1 MYKKVILKISG
12 ELFKGEKEF
21 GLSEDAIEY
30 IVEEIN
36 KIPHSTQLAIV
47 VGGGNIFRGR
57 RSEKMFLSPIVGD
70 YVGMVA
76 TLINA
81 LVLGEKLKIK
91 GKKVEI
97 LSSLEIKGI
106 IKNYSREEG
115 IKVLEEGKILILAG
129 GTGRPAVTTDSAT
142 ALWGIELGVEVF
154 LKGTKVDGIYSGDP
168 GKDGKVKFYPRI
180 EYQKVMQKELKVMD
194 ITAVSLCKEN
204 GLPIKV
210 FNFKKPGNL
219 REIILGNSIGSEV
232 VL

>member
-1 MYKKVILKISG
+1 MYKRVILKISG

-21 GLSEDAIEY
+21 GIEKEAIEY
-30 IVEEIN
+30 IVEEIK
-36 KIPHSTQLAIV
+36 KIPHHTQLAIV

-57 RSEKMFLSPIVGD
+57 RGSNIFLSPIVGD

-76 TLINA
+76 TLIN
-81 LVLGEKLKIK
+81 VLILGDMLRSK

-97 LSSLEIKGI
+97 MSSLELKGI

-115 IKVLEEGKILILAG
+115 IKALEEGKILLLAG

-154 LKGTKVDGIYSGDP
+154 LKGTKVDGIYSDDP
-168 GKDGKVKFYPRI
+168 EKRVGVKFYSRI
-180 EYQKVMQKELKVMD
+180 AYQEVIEKGLQVMD
-194 ITAVSLCKEN
+194 LAAISLCKEN
-204 GLPIKV
+204 RLPIKV

-219 REIILGNSIGSEV
+219 REIILGSPIGSEV
-232 VL
+232 VS